1 MPREVE
7 PSQNER
13 QFFAKA
19 LQENLRIDGRAFDQ
33 FRALELEFGDEYGV
47 ADVRL
52 RKTRIHTHV
61 TAEVTTPFPD
71 RPFDGLFTIAT
82 ELSPMSSPHFS
93 TSQPSQTEILLSRLL
108 EKTIRRSGA
117 LDTESL
123 CLIANSKVW
132 SIRADVHVL
141 SHDGNLVDAAC
152 ICVIAALQHFR
163 KPDTSTEG
171 ENVTVYTLRERE
183 PVPLSLLHF
192 PYCVTFS
199 FYKGAAG
206 EEGEVAMLVDATML
220 EEQLRDG
227 SLTVGMNR
235 HGEVCQIAKLG
246 GSPVDAVALLGCVQV
261 ALVKVKDISAFVSNR
276 LEEDAKKRDKG
287 GMMAELSAEN
297 DRVS

>member
-7 PSQNER
+7 PSLNEK
-13 QFFAKA
+13 QFFVKA
-19 LQENLRIDGRAFDQ
+19 LEENLRIDGRAFDQ
-33 FRALELEFGDEYGV
+33 YRELDLEFGDELGV
-47 ADVRL
+47 TDVRL
-52 RKTRIHTHV
+52 GKTRIHTHI

-71 RPFDGLFTIAT
+71 RPFDGLFTIT
-82 ELSPMSSPHFS
+82 SELSPMTSPFFEPNRPS
-93 TSQPSQTEILLSRLL
+93 TTEILLSRLL
-108 EKTIRRSGA
+108 EKTLRRSGA

-123 CLIANSKVW
+123 CLIAGQKCW

-152 ICVIAALQHFR
+152 IGVLAALQHFR

-171 ENVTVYTLRERE
+171 ESVTVYTLAERE

-199 FYKGAAG
+199 YYSSTV
-206 EEGEVAMLVDATML
+206 EEGETVTLLDATLL
-220 EEQLRDG
+220 EEQLREG
-227 SLTVGMNR
+227 SATIGINR

-246 GSPVDAVALLGCVQV
+246 GVPLDAVAFLGCVQI
-261 ALVKVKDISAFVSNR
+261 ALVKVKEISVFVSKR
-276 LEEDAKKRDKG
+276 LEEEAKKRDKG
-287 GMMAELSAEN
+287 GLMAELSAEN